1 MFLAQGPVT
10 TECGIVKIVRLAR
23 NYWSVSNVLAR
34 TYGDWNLRVNS
45 DRTVT
50 TGGCSGKNFLQLVK
64 ESIRY
69 SCCVVPNP

>member
-1 MFLAQGPVT
+1 MFLAQVRTVT
-10 TECGIVKIVRLAR
+10 ETREWLKVLLDRDCV
-23 NYWSVSNVLAR
+23 SVSNVLAR

-69 SCCVVPNP
+69 SSCVVPNP